1 MISGCASTED
11 LNIKVSIIEEDLTIS
26 ENDEVKE
33 PENINIEESV
43 ENEIEDHENKY
54 IEEYHEELKE
64 PENTEVEEFQE
75 ITESNFKLQPPAFP
89 EDLE

>member
-1 MISGCASTED
+1 
-11 LNIKVSIIEEDLTIS
+11 
-26 ENDEVKE
+26 
-33 PENINIEESV
+33 
-43 ENEIEDHENKY
+43 Y